1 MLNYIILYK
10 KVKTLLKMS
19 YDEKDHILNMV
30 TMVGA
35 GILGGPAA
43 AFGVWANTGKQMLE
57 AEKAERRQREAERRQ
72 REAEQRQREAEE
84 AARKAQEESE
94 RQIQIQQKL
103 FDTYE
108 TFERTRNTNENDAY
122 KNLLLEYHQINIE
135 KKDKHSIAPVGA
147 TCAGKTTFTNKAF
160 NLNLV
165 SSPIENTAGITK
177 VYENDNYQVF
187 DIEGCNDRKKYE
199 SPIHYY
205 NLKSCHEF
213 IIIYD
218 NSIEH
223 NIKLIKLFLTMNAKL
238 HIVRNK
244 TETMSEEDKAI
255 IEENDKNAIQ
265 NIINEMNEWGIN
277 QSINLDE
284 NYYMISAKDN
294 INVSTVVENL
304 NN

>member
-1 MLNYIILYK
+1 MAYY
-10 KVKTLLKMS
+10 TAT
-19 YDEKDHILNMV
+19 DHAINMV
-30 TMVGA
+30 KFVGA
-35 GILGGPAA
+35 GALAGPAA
-43 AFGVWANTGKQMLE
+43 AFAVWADTGRQMHE
-57 AEKAERRQREAERRQ
+57 AHKAEKRQEEAERRQ
-72 REAEQRQREAEE
+72 REAEQRQRKAEE
-84 AARKAQEESE
+84 AARKAKEEVE
-94 RQIQIQQKL
+94 RQRQIQQKL
-103 FDTYE
+103 FDTYA
-108 TFERTRNTNENDAY
+108 TYERTLNEGENDAY
-122 KNLLLEYHQINIE
+122 KNLLLEYYQINIE

-147 TCAGKTTFTNKAF
+147 TCAGKTTFINKAF

-177 VYENDNYQVF
+177 VYENDKYQVF
-187 DIEGCNDRKKYE
+187 DIEGCNDTKKYE
-199 SPIHYY
+199 SPLHYY

-223 NIKLIKLFLTMNAKL
+223 NKKLIKLFLTMNAKL

-244 TETMSEEDKAI
+244 TETMSDEDKAI

-284 NYYMISAKDN
+284 NYYMISARDN
-294 INVSTVVENL
+294 INVSNVIENL